1 MTSFVNTGFIEKEQ
15 YYGNVEYKIKFESMD
30 DCKIKKYATQM
41 KFRLIEGNGEAIYL
55 IGVQDNGQ
63 IVGLPTSELEMS
75 TNIIHKI
82 VNEIDSEVKQIIK
95 INVENSEKKI
105 LMVTIKALFNIE
117 DIFVLN
123 D

>member
-15 YYGNVEYKIKFESMD
+15 YYGNVEYKLKFEYMND
-30 DCKIKKYATQM
+30 LKIKKYATQM
-41 KFRLIEGNGEAIYL
+41 KFRIIEGNGEAVYL

-63 IVGLPTSELEMS
+63 IIGLPKSEVEYSIDILKKMAQ
-75 TNIIHKI
+75 
-82 VNEIDSEVKQIIK
+82 EIDSCIKQVIK
-95 INVENSEKKI
+95 INVENSDKKI
-105 LMVTIKALFNIE
+105 LMVTIKAEFNIE

>member
-15 YYGNVEYKIKFESMD
+15 YYGNVEYKLKFEYMND
-30 DCKIKKYATQM
+30 FKIKKYATQM
-41 KFRLIEGNGEAIYL
+41 KFRVIEGNGEAVYL

-63 IVGLPTSELEMS
+63 IIGLPKSEVEYSIDILKKMA
-75 TNIIHKI
+75 K
-82 VNEIDSEVKQIIK
+82 EIDSCIKQIIK
-95 INVENSEKKI
+95 INVENSDKKI
-105 LMVTIKALFNIE
+105 LMVTIKAQFNIE